1 MRYLSGIQPTGRLHL
16 GNYFGMIRP
25 AVELQSKGEA
35 YYFLADYHALT
46 GVSEVGQLEGLVKET
61 FLDLLACGVDPE
73 RAVVFRQSAVP
84 EVHELAWYL
93 STVTPMGL
101 LERCHSY
108 KDKIAKGISPSHGL
122 FAYPVLMA
130 ADILLYDADRVPVG
144 QDQKQHLEVARDIA
158 GKFNEKYGQ
167 VFKLPESII
176 REDAGV
182 VPGVD
187 GQKMSKSYGN
197 TLEIFAPEKDL
208 RKKIMAIKT
217 DSTPVEAP
225 KAVEGSTLWGLVR
238 LMGTDAER
246 SEYRAKME
254 KGGTGYGD
262 LKKGLADLV
271 LREFDGMR
279 KKREELASNL
289 PRVEQWMKDGAAKAR
304 KTAEQ
309 VLARVRAAVG
319 TQK

>member
-1 MRYLSGIQPTGRLHL
+1 
-16 GNYFGMIRP
+16 
-25 AVELQSKGEA
+25 
-35 YYFLADYHALT
+35 
-46 GVSEVGQLEGLVKET
+46 
-61 FLDLLACGVDPE
+61 
-73 RAVVFRQSAVP
+73 
-84 EVHELAWYL
+84 
-93 STVTPMGL
+93 
-101 LERCHSY
+101 
-108 KDKIAKGISPSHGL
+108 
-122 FAYPVLMA
+122 
-130 ADILLYDADRVPVG
+130 
-144 QDQKQHLEVARDIA
+144 
-158 GKFNEKYGQ
+158 
-167 VFKLPESII
+167 LPESII

-238 LMGTDAER
+238 LMGTDGER

-279 KKREELASNL
+279 KKREELASNS